1 MSKYPI
7 AIKKQKEPFM
17 NDFHYYFET
26 QSLSE
31 INGFILLTTK
41 NGWTANKDANQN
53 LNSSGNTEQNLH
65 VYQKI
70 NSMT

>member
-1 MSKYPI
+1 
-7 AIKKQKEPFM
+7 M
-17 NDFHYYFET
+17 NIFHYYFGT

-31 INGFILLTTK
+31 ISEFILLTTK
-41 NGWTANKDANQN
+41 SGWTANKDTNQN

-70 NSMT
+70 NSMKKNS